1 MSDFKTILFNVLP
14 ILINITYSIVL
25 TFFLNSKMTFIKQ
38 DISLVKISTL
48 KQYLLMKTRHA

>member
-25 TFFLNSKMTFIKQ
+25 TFFFNSKMTFIKQ

>member
-25 TFFLNSKMTFIKQ
+25 TFF
-38 DISLVKISTL
+38 
-48 KQYLLMKTRHA
+48 YLFQNDFYKTRHKPSKDQYP